1 MDPRPRDDAVQDI
14 ARDLGQVASQI
25 PTFKG
30 EADAYLSD
38 PNYNT
43 LRLRLK
49 NAHAAAFFGV
59 PTLALPL
66 CRRFLAPKA
75 RSALRGAESKDAPA
89 VRQHPGARTTGGSL

>member
-66 CRRFLAPKA
+66 CRRSFAPKA
-75 RSALRGAESKDAPA
+75 RFAGKGVESKVAPA
-89 VRQHPGARTTGGSL
+89 VLVAPRGPDHRG